1 MEDQN
6 MYSAKELSAAAEK
19 IFGTR
24 QECAAAAL
32 KAAGMKAATKE
43 EAEKVIKIFL
53 NKEVI

>member
-1 MEDQN
+1 MKDQN
-6 MYSAKELSAAAEK
+6 VYSAVELSRAAEK

-32 KAAGMKAATKE
+32 KAAGIKAATKE
-43 EAEKVIKIFL
+43 EAEKVIRNFL